1 MMDEI
6 GVPVRFRVSREE
18 LALLLGLMDG
28 VQLAGFDE
36 DVFVGLPET
45 GAEAVRT
52 AVYRSLLARGYVVV
66 LPDGGYVVDESLRK
80 ILSFCVYPQ
89 HLLLLQSRFAGA
101 TAVQQETFYFY
112 EAMTVQHYLPFAGV
126 HDFSLLLQPPDFAGL
141 IMDRLAQVTSGAGK
155 RPYHIQVPQA
165 TLEAVSDMVVQQDRT
180 QAVTLLQTHTVD
192 DEAAHL
198 LVETLSNPSLR
209 LWLHLISAA
218 AEPATRP
225 MEQSLTFLCS
235 PDVCWLV
242 QTDAAVEG
250 LVTLELTALPDVAP
264 RLEILLHPVMV
275 GREE

>member
-6 GVPVRFRVSREE
+6 GTPVRFRVSREE

-36 DVFVGLPET
+36 DVFAGLSEA

-52 AVYRSLLARGYVVV
+52 AVYRSLLARGYVAV

-89 HLLLLQSRFAGA
+89 HLLLLQSQFAGE

-112 EAMTVQHYLPFAGV
+112 EAMTVQHYAPFAGV
-126 HDFSLLLQPPDFAGL
+126 HDFSLLLPPPDFAGL
-141 IMDRLAQVTSGAGK
+141 IMDRLEQVTSGTEK
-155 RPYHIQVPQA
+155 RPYLIRVPQA
-165 TLEAVSDMVVQQDRT
+165 ALEAVSDRAARQERT
-180 QAVTLLQTHTVD
+180 QAITLLQTHTAD

-198 LVETLSNPSLR
+198 LVETLANPSLR

-218 AEPATRP
+218 AEPAARP
-225 MEQSLTFLCS
+225 VEQSLTFLCS

-242 QTDAAVEG
+242 QTDAAVDG
-250 LVTLELTALPDVAP
+250 LVTLELAALPDAAAH
-264 RLEILLHPVMV
+264 LESLLYPVMA